1 MRAPEGERRSLESM
15 VFEVY
20 LPLVEGLVYVVMR
33 SASCGG
39 EVSTRIWDG
48 FEGYQIDMILR
59 AEYAMSSN
67 V

>member
-48 FEGYQIDMILR
+48 LEDIKLT
-59 AEYAMSSN
+59 
-67 V
+67 